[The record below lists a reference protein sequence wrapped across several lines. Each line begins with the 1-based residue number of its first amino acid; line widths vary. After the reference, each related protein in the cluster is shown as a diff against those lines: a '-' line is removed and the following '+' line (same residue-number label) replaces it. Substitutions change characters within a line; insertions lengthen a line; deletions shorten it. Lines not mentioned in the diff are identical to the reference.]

1 MCVFL
6 SRIQVASVYN
16 YHSALTSRLLFSQL
30 WHMETGFTVLV
41 SFCRLHCQRF
51 CSRHRQR
58 NACFAVMIPPSCIL
72 TSRSPFPE
80 NVSGFGSRKQG
91 SSWKRSWISRKQNGA
106 VFGPSVAVSWHG
118 LVGSCTLSWGTPNP
132 QKGGGGGPEAL
143 WVSHDYMTRSL
154 SQRIVLVYWPNQL
167 RIFESTVSLFPEMLV
182 CWTCTPQTENQKKRG
197 FFCGSIS
204 SLLLLSDKNA
214 MCGKQRPHKKKKKL
228 TMSVISGSSGFGSA
242 MSNWMDVNNVEIFKA
257 GFQAP

>member
-132 QKGGGGGPEAL
+132 QKGGGGRPRGTVGITWLYDALPESAYRACLLTESVAYFWVHCFAFPRNVGLLNLYSSDWKSKETRFLL
-143 WVSHDYMTRSL
+143 W
-154 SQRIVLVYWPNQL
+154 IN
-167 RIFESTVSLFPEMLV
+167 F
-182 CWTCTPQTENQKKRG
+182 
-197 FFCGSIS
+197 
-204 SLLLLSDKNA
+204 
-214 MCGKQRPHKKKKKL
+214 
-228 TMSVISGSSGFGSA
+228 
-242 MSNWMDVNNVEIFKA
+242 
-257 GFQAP
+257 